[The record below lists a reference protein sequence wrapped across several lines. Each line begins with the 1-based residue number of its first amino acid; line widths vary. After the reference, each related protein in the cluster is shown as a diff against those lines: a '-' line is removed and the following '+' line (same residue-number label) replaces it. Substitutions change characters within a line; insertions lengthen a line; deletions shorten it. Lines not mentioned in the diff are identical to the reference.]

1 MTEEIYTINSLTDD
15 YNRKAYNFFN
25 AVNQEVLDG
34 VSLKDTVQVILVAH
48 AYENILP
55 CIQSIADTFTL
66 AGIIFKNST
75 DSIRPEYGEY
85 LRDKGFSVLT
95 VKKSDFKRENG
106 ESNGSI
112 QELLGCLDPDKKTII
127 MDHGGYFAFSNG
139 EFLSRNEFSK
149 SRVVAIS
156 EYAANGEERWNNI
169 RADRPILSIGYS
181 AIKEASDFAAAESVV
196 EGSIWFAQNHNLPLL
211 AKTTS
216 IGLIGHGR
224 LGSAIAKKF
233 SNNYVPVMVYDKDE
247 LKISGLRHIQVVSR
261 KKIIQRS
268 DVIFCATGN
277 HAILPGDLASLKD
290 GVVIFTVTSPDDEL
304 NLQTLIN
311 QGILVKDR
319 VINHAHSYIVKET
332 GKRLWLPFNGE
343 SSNIIFS
350 SSVNDPTILQ
360 PMALHTIATIK
371 AYQNLNTFKPG
382 VHRIPVQYD
391 ELVARVWNKH
401 FNPDYNGIH

>member
-1 MTEEIYTINSLTDD
+1 MTEDIYTINSLNDD

-25 AVNQEVLDG
+25 AVNQEVLG
-34 VSLKDTVQVILVAH
+34 NSSLRNDVQVIFVAH

-55 CIQSIADTFTL
+55 CIQSIANVFTI

-75 DSIRPEYGEY
+75 DSIRPEYALY
-85 LRDKGFSVLT
+85 LREKGYKVLT
-95 VKKSDFKRENG
+95 VKKSDFKRENTDD
-106 ESNGSI
+106 NASI
-112 QELLGCLDPDKKTII
+112 QELINCLSLDKKTII

-139 EFLSRNEFSK
+139 EFLRMPEFSK
-149 SRVVAIS
+149 NKVFAIS

-169 RADRPILSIGYS
+169 QVDRPIVSIGYS

-196 EGSIWFAQNHNLPLL
+196 EGAIWFSQNHNLPIL

-216 IGLIGHGR
+216 IGLIGYGR

-261 KKIIQRS
+261 PKLIQRS

-277 HAILPGDLASLKD
+277 HAILPGDLNHLKD

-311 QGILVKDR
+311 QGILTKDK
-319 VINHAHSYIVKET
+319 VLNYAHSYIVNQT
-332 GKRLWLPFNGE
+332 GKRIWLPFNGE

-371 AYQNLNTFKPG
+371 AYQDLSQYQAG
-382 VHRIPVQYD
+382 VHRLSVCYD
-391 ELVARVWNKH
+391 DLVARVWNKH
-401 FNPDYNGIH
+401 FNPDYNGLH